1 MKILSIETSG
11 KICGVSILE
20 DKNILKSI
28 SLNNGLTHSET
39 LMPLIKKLFDNLNF
53 KLKDIDLI
61 VCDKGPGS
69 FTGIRIG
76 IATAKAFSDALN
88 IPAIGISSLETLCYN
103 KKENGVIC
111 ALIDAK
117 NANCYSAIF
126 ENIDGKYILRR
137 DFDINNIDDLLKELQ
152 NLKLQYELTFVG
164 DGSKIYKEKILEY
177 FPLSSF
183 NFENISSDNLALA
196 GLNTYTENNNLCED
210 LLPMYLRKSQ
220 AEIMMEVKEKN
231 EFKN

>member
-20 DKNILKSI
+20 NENILKSI
-28 SLNNGLTHSET
+28 SLDNGLTHSET

-88 IPAIGISSLETLCYN
+88 IPAIGVSSLETLCYN
-103 KKENGVIC
+103 QKENGIIC

-137 DFDINNIDDLLKELQ
+137 NFDINNIDDLLNELK
-152 NLKLQYELTFVG
+152 NLKLNYALTFVG
-164 DGSKIYKEKILEY
+164 DGSQIYKEKILKY
-177 FPLSSF
+177 FPISSF

-196 GLNTYTENNNLCED
+196 GLRTYIENNKLCED

-220 AEIMMEVKEKN
+220 AEIMMEAKEKN
-231 EFKN
+231 EF

>member
-20 DKNILKSI
+20 NENILKSI
-28 SLNNGLTHSET
+28 SLDNGLTHSET

-88 IPAIGISSLETLCYN
+88 IPAIGVSSLEALCYN
-103 KKENGVIC
+103 QKENGIIC

-137 DFDINNIDDLLKELQ
+137 NFDINNIDDLLNELK
-152 NLKLQYELTFVG
+152 NLKLNYALTFVG
-164 DGSKIYKEKILEY
+164 DGSQIYKEKILKY
-177 FPLSSF
+177 FPISSF

-196 GLNTYTENNNLCED
+196 GLRTYIENNKLCED

-220 AEIMMEVKEKN
+220 AEIMMEAKEKN
-231 EFKN
+231 EF